1 MRITFASLSAGAT
14 VAAAFVAFAPAQ
26 AQTPAQPSRGVAR
39 VEASVDPALFKG
51 LRYRMVGPNR
61 GGRVTSV
68 AGVASQPNTFYMG
81 VASGG
86 VWKTTDAGVTWFPIT
101 DRVPVGSIGAIEVA
115 PSDPNIVY
123 VGTGSDGARSN
134 VSVGRGM
141 YKSTDA
147 GQNWTFIGLR
157 DVGQIGAVR
166 VHPTN
171 PDVVYISATGN
182 PFGRNT
188 ERGIFRTRDGGK
200 SWNKILY
207 LSDSTGAADVELQP
221 GNPDVVFAVM
231 SRLER
236 KPWTIIS
243 GAHEG
248 GIFKSTNGG
257 DNWTRLSAGLPSGL
271 IGKGNIAVTA
281 ANPTRLYLLYEAKP
295 GGGLYRSDDAGA
307 TWQMVNGTPAIVQR
321 PFYYTT
327 LGGDPTNADVV
338 YVGAEG
344 SWKSTDGGRTLRNFP
359 TPHGDNH
366 DIWVNPRDGNIMVQ
380 ANDGGANVS
389 LNGGRTW
396 STQYN
401 QPTAEIYQVY
411 LDNQFPYRL
420 YGAQQDNTTLIVPSL
435 PLGSG
440 QAEEWRSGPGCETGP
455 IMPHPINPDTV
466 YGSCKGQ
473 YSRMSLRT
481 GQEWQYWVGAQS
493 LYGNTP
499 KTLELRFQRVSPM
512 EISPW
517 DPKVVYYGS
526 QHVHRTRDEG
536 VTWEKISPD
545 LTAND
550 PKLNDAISGEPIT
563 RDMTGEEVYP
573 TLYAIRESPV
583 QRGVIWT
590 GANDGPFY
598 VTRDN
603 GATWTNIT
611 PKDLPPGG
619 RVAMID
625 PSPTRAGAA
634 YYAVHRYL
642 LGDFKPY
649 IYGTEDFGKTWRLLT
664 DGNNGIPSDVPT
676 RVVREDPDRP
686 GLLYAGT
693 EFGMY
698 ASFDNGAHWQSF
710 QLNLPLVPINDIKV
724 FRKDLIIATQGRAFW
739 IVDNL
744 TPLHNT
750 YSALAAAPVS
760 LLTPRE
766 AIRTRAGAGAGF
778 GRAGGP
784 SRPQY
789 PPAGATID
797 YYLSAAPTGPLTM
810 DILDSAGVVV
820 RTFRS
825 AAGGAGGR
833 PAGAPGGVGMPGA
846 GVGNAAAA
854 AQADPDDGPPRGGGG
869 RAAPLTT
876 EIGLNRYVWDLTYPG
891 PRDGQGV
898 AGGNGP
904 TAVPGRY
911 TVRLTTA
918 DGARFSR
925 PLTIVADPR
934 VTKDGITRAD
944 LRDLFNHNI
953 KVRDMVGDATRTVT
967 RLREARVRQRDTTQ
981 IAQADTVAKVRAIE
995 SKLLTPP
1002 IRYSTPGLQ
1011 AHITY
1016 LYSMT
1021 SRGDQRTGKDA
1032 KDRYAFLRAQLNG
1045 IMVDV
1050 DKLLGPDRPATLIP

>member
-1 MRITFASLSAGAT
+1 MRIA
-14 VAAAFVAFAPAQ
+14 VALTAFAAVSVV
-26 AQTPAQPSRGVAR
+26 AQTPARIPATAAR
-39 VEASVDPALFKG
+39 YEASVDPNLFTG

-61 GGRVTSV
+61 GGRATSV
-68 AGVASQPNTFYMG
+68 TGVPSQANTFYMG

-86 VWKTTDAGVTWFPIT
+86 VWRTTDAGVTWFPIT
-101 DRVPVGSIGAIEVA
+101 DGKLPVGSIGAIEVA
-115 PSDPNIVY
+115 ASNPDIIY

-134 VSVGRGM
+134 VSTGRGV
-141 YKSTDA
+141 YKSTDGGTTWSFA
-147 GQNWTFIGLR
+147 GLR
-157 DVGQIGAVR
+157 DAGQIGAVR

-171 PDVVYISATGN
+171 PDIVYVSATGN
-182 PFGRNT
+182 LFARND
-188 ERGIFRTRDGGK
+188 ERGVFRTRDGGK
-200 SWNKILY
+200 SWQKVLF
-207 LSDSTGAADVELQP
+207 LSDSVGAADVELQP

-243 GAHEG
+243 GARDG

-257 DNWTRLSAGLPSGL
+257 DNWTRVTMGLPSEL

-281 ANPTRLYLLYEAKP
+281 ANPNRLYLLYEAKP

-307 TWQMVNGTPAIVQR
+307 SWQMVNGTPAIVQR

-327 LGGDPTNADVV
+327 IGGDPTNADVV

-366 DIWVNPRDGNIMVQ
+366 DIWVNPKDGNVMVQ

-411 LDNQFPYRL
+411 TDNQYPYRL
-420 YGAQQDNTTLIVPSL
+420 YGAQQDNSTLIVPSNA
-435 PLGSG
+435 LGSG

-573 TLYAIRESPV
+573 TLYSIRESPV
-583 QRGVIWT
+583 QRGVIWA
-590 GANDGPFY
+590 GANDGPFH
-598 VTRDN
+598 VSRDN
-603 GATWTNIT
+603 GVTWTNIT
-611 PKDLPPGG
+611 PKDMPPGG

-642 LGDFKPY
+642 LGDFQPY
-649 IYGTEDFGKTWRLLT
+649 IYATEDFGKTWKRLT
-664 DGNNGIPSDVPT
+664 DGTNGIAADDPT

-710 QLNLPLVPINDIKV
+710 QLNLPVVPINDIKV

-744 TPLHNT
+744 TPLHAT
-750 YSALAAAPVS
+750 STALAAAPVS
-760 LLTPRE
+760 LVTPRE
-766 AIRTRAGAGAGF
+766 VVRARGGGAGAGF
-778 GRAGGP
+778 GRGAGP

-789 PPAGATID
+789 PPSGATID
-797 YYLSAAPTGPLTM
+797 YYVSKPLTGSLTM
-810 DILDSAGVVV
+810 DILDSAGLVV
-820 RTFRS
+820 RTFAS
-825 AAGGAGGR
+825 AAPGAGRGVGGPGGGAGG
-833 PAGAPGGVGMPGA
+833 GMPGA
-846 GVGNAAAA
+846 GVGNAAAL
-854 AQADPDDGPPRGGGG
+854 AQADADEDGPPRGGGG
-869 RAAPLTT
+869 AAQPLPTDV
-876 EIGLNRYVWDLTYPG
+876 GLNRYVWDLSYPG
-891 PRDGQGV
+891 ARNANGV
-898 AGGNGP
+898 VGGGGP

-911 TVRLTTA
+911 TVRITTA
-918 DGARFSR
+918 DGARITKPF
-925 PLTIVADPR
+925 TIVADPR
-934 VTKDGITRAD
+934 VTRDGITRAD
-944 LRDLFNHNI
+944 MRDLFNHNV
-953 KVRDMVGDATRTVT
+953 KARDMVSDANRTVT
-967 RLREARVRQRDTTQ
+967 RLRDARGRQRDTTQ
-981 IAQADTVAKVRAIE
+981 IAQMDTVTKVRAIE
-995 SKLLTPP
+995 TKLLTPP

-1021 SRGDQRTGKDA
+1021 GRSDQRTGKDA
-1032 KDRYAFLRAQLNG
+1032 KDRYAFLRSQLNG
-1045 IMVDV
+1045 IMIDV
-1050 DKLLGPDRPATLIP
+1050 DKLLGPDKQTAIVP

>member
-1 MRITFASLSAGAT
+1 MRIAAIAL
-14 VAAAFVAFAPAQ
+14 VAIALPAYS
-26 AQTPAQPSRGVAR
+26 QTPAATPRPATAR
-39 VEASVDPALFKG
+39 YEASIDPNVLKG

-61 GGRVTSV
+61 GGRVTAV
-68 AGVASQPNTFYMG
+68 TGVASQPNTFYMG

-86 VWKTTDAGVTWFPIT
+86 VWRTTDAGVTWFPIT
-101 DRVPVGSIGAIEVA
+101 DGKLPIPSIGAIEVA
-115 PSDPNIVY
+115 SSDPNIIY

-134 VSVGRGM
+134 VSTGRGV
-141 YKSTDA
+141 YKSTD
-147 GQNWTFIGLR
+147 GGTNWSFAGLR
-157 DVGQIGAVR
+157 DAGQIGAVR

-171 PDVVYISATGN
+171 PDIAYVSATGDL
-182 PFGRNT
+182 FKRND
-188 ERGIFRTRDGGK
+188 ERGVFRTRDGGK
-200 SWNKILY
+200 SWQKVLF
-207 LSDSTGAADVELQP
+207 LSDSVGAADVELQP
-221 GNPDVVFAVM
+221 GNPDVIFAVM

-243 GAHEG
+243 GGVEG
-248 GIFKSTNGG
+248 GIYKSTNGG
-257 DNWTRLSAGLPSGL
+257 DTWTRLTAGLPNGL

-281 ANPTRLYLLYEAKP
+281 ANPSRLYLLYEAKP

-307 TWQMVNGTPAIVQR
+307 SWQMVNGTPGIVQR

-366 DIWVNPRDGNIMVQ
+366 DIWVSPRDGNIMVQ
-380 ANDGGANVS
+380 SNDGGANVS

-411 LDNQFPYRL
+411 IDNQYPYRL

-440 QAEEWRSGPGCETGP
+440 QGEEWRTGPGCETGP

-499 KTLELRFQRVSPM
+499 ATLELRFQRVSPM

-550 PKLNDAISGEPIT
+550 PKLRNAISGEPIT

-573 TLYAIRESPV
+573 TLYSIRESPV
-583 QRGVIWT
+583 QRGVIWA
-590 GANDGPFY
+590 GANDGPFH
-598 VTRDN
+598 VSRDN
-603 GATWTNIT
+603 GVTWTNVT

-634 YYAVHRYL
+634 YYAVYRYL
-642 LGDFKPY
+642 LGDYQPY
-649 IYGTEDFGKTWRLLT
+649 IYGTEDFGKTWKRLT
-664 DGNNGIPSDVPT
+664 DGTNGIPNDVPT

-698 ASFDNGAHWQSF
+698 MSADNGAHWQSF
-710 QLNLPLVPINDIKV
+710 QLNLPIVPINDIKV
-724 FRKDLIIATQGRAFW
+724 FRKDLVIATQGRAFW

-744 TPLHNT
+744 TPLHVSN
-750 YSALAAAPVS
+750 LAAAPVT

-766 AIRTRAGAGAGF
+766 AMRTRGGAGGGF
-778 GRAGGP
+778 GRQAGP

-789 PPAGATID
+789 PAGGATID
-797 YYLSAAPTGPLTM
+797 YYVNAPLTGALTM
-810 DILDSAGVVV
+810 DILDSAGLVV
-820 RTFRS
+820 RSFAS
-825 AAGGAGGR
+825 AAPGAGRGGPAGGR
-833 PAGAPGGVGMPGA
+833 PGQAGMPGA
-846 GVGNAAAA
+846 GVGNAGAIEAPG
-854 AQADPDDGPPRGGGG
+854 DPDDDGPPRGGG
-869 RAAPLTT
+869 ATAPLPTDV
-876 EIGLNRYVWDLTYPG
+876 GLNRYTWDLSYPG
-891 PRDGQGV
+891 ARNGNGQV
-898 AGGNGP
+898 GGGGP

-911 TVRLTTA
+911 TVRITTPDGTRLTK
-918 DGARFSR
+918 
-925 PLTIVADPR
+925 PLMVVADPR

-944 LRDLFNHNI
+944 MRDLFNHNI
-953 KVRDMVGDATRTVT
+953 KTRDMVSDANRTVT
-967 RLREARVRQRDTTQ
+967 RLRDARMRQRDTTQ
-981 IAQADTVAKVRAIE
+981 AAQADTVAKVRAIE

-1021 SRGDQRTGKDA
+1021 ARSDQRTGKDA
-1032 KDRYAFLRAQLNG
+1032 KDRFTFLRSQLNG

-1050 DKLLGPDRPATLIP
+1050 DKLLGPDRPVPLVP

>member
-1 MRITFASLSAGAT
+1 
-14 VAAAFVAFAPAQ
+14 
-26 AQTPAQPSRGVAR
+26 
-39 VEASVDPALFKG
+39 
-51 LRYRMVGPNR
+51 
-61 GGRVTSV
+61 
-68 AGVASQPNTFYMG
+68 
-81 VASGG
+81 
-86 VWKTTDAGVTWFPIT
+86 
-101 DRVPVGSIGAIEVA
+101 
-115 PSDPNIVY
+115 
-123 VGTGSDGARSN
+123 
-134 VSVGRGM
+134 
-141 YKSTDA
+141 
-147 GQNWTFIGLR
+147 
-157 DVGQIGAVR
+157 
-166 VHPTN
+166 
-171 PDVVYISATGN
+171 
-182 PFGRNT
+182 
-188 ERGIFRTRDGGK
+188 
-200 SWNKILY
+200 
-207 LSDSTGAADVELQP
+207 
-221 GNPDVVFAVM
+221 
-231 SRLER
+231 
-236 KPWTIIS
+236 
-243 GAHEG
+243 
-248 GIFKSTNGG
+248 NGG
-257 DNWTRLSAGLPSGL
+257 DTWTRLTSGLPNGL

-281 ANPTRLYLLYEAKP
+281 ANPNRLYLLYEAKP

-307 TWQMVNGTPAIVQR
+307 SWSITNATPAIVQR

-366 DIWVNPRDGNIMVQ
+366 DIWVSPRDGNIMVQ
-380 ANDGGANVS
+380 SNDGGANVS

-420 YGAQQDNTTLIVPSL
+420 YGAQQDNSTLIVPSL

-440 QAEEWRSGPGCETGP
+440 QAEEWRTGPGCETGP
-455 IMPHPINPDTV
+455 IMPHPVNPDTV

-493 LYGNTP
+493 LYGNVP
-499 KTLELRFQRVSPM
+499 ADLILRFQRVSPM

-517 DPKVVYYGS
+517 DSKVVYYGS

-550 PKLNDAISGEPIT
+550 PKLANAISGEPIT

-583 QRGVIWT
+583 QKGVIWT
-590 GANDGPFY
+590 GANDGPFH

-642 LGDFKPY
+642 LGDFQPY
-649 IYGTEDFGKTWRLLT
+649 IYGTEDFGKTWRRLT
-664 DGNNGIPSDVPT
+664 DGTNGIAADNPT
-676 RVVREDPDRP
+676 RVVREDPARP

-698 ASFDNGAHWQSF
+698 ASFDNGTHWQSL
-710 QLNLPLVPINDIKV
+710 QLNLPVVPINDIKV

-744 TPLHNT
+744 TPLHGT
-750 YSALAAAPVS
+750 SSALAAAAAT
-760 LLTPRE
+760 LLQPRE
-766 AIRTRAGAGAGF
+766 AMRTRAGGGPGF
-778 GRAGGP
+778 GRGGGP

-797 YYLSAAPTGPLTM
+797 YYLSAAPTGPLKM
-810 DILDSAGVVV
+810 EILDSAGLVV
-820 RTFRS
+820 RTFAS
-825 AAGGAGGR
+825 AATGADRAGR
-833 PAGAPGGVGMPGA
+833 PGAPGQAGMPGA

-854 AQADPDDGPPRGGGG
+854 AQADPDEDGPPRGGAG
-869 RAAPLTT
+869 RALPLPT
-876 EIGLNRYVWDLTYPG
+876 EIGLNRYVWDLSYHG
-891 PRDGQGV
+891 ARDGQGL
-898 AGGNGP
+898 AGSNGP

-911 TVRLTTA
+911 TVRLTTS
-918 DGARFSR
+918 DGTRLTK

-934 VTKDGITRAD
+934 VTRDGITRAD
-944 LRDLFNHNI
+944 MRELFNHNV
-953 KVRDMVGDATRTVT
+953 KARDMVGDASRTVT
-967 RLREARVRQRDTTQ
+967 RLREARVRQRDTTVA
-981 IAQADTVAKVRAIE
+981 AQADTVTRVRAIE

-1021 SRGDQRTGKDA
+1021 SRSDQRVGKDA
-1032 KDRYAFLRAQLNG
+1032 KDRYAFLRSQLNG

-1050 DKLLGPDRPATLIP
+1050 DKLLGPDRQTPIVP